1 MRKIKYRGYDK
12 ISDSWVFGGGVV
24 RDADIKGRYW
34 LMFSE
39 SEGVI
44 IDDHKTIG
52 EYTGL
57 LDKNGNEI
65 YEGDILKA
73 YITRFV
79 VSFSNGSFIL
89 YHNFG
94 RWGLL
99 SRLFEMKD
107 MPVEIIG
114 NIHENSNLLD

>member
-12 ISDSWVFGGGVV
+12 ISDSWMFGGGVV

-39 SEGVI
+39 SEGAI

-52 EYTGL
+52 EYTGI

-65 YEGDILKA
+65 YEGDIVEWEDSTA
-73 YITRFV
+73 EDYCAGAV
-79 VSFSNGSFIL
+79 VYPKEEVEFNGGSF
-89 YHNFG
+89 YPVC
-94 RWGLL
+94 
-99 SRLFEMKD
+99 M
-107 MPVEIIG
+107 MPGDEFEIIG
-114 NIHENSNLLD
+114 NIHEHKKTI

>member
-12 ISDSWVFGGGVV
+12 ISDSWVFGSGVM

-65 YEGDILKA
+65 YEGML
-73 YITRFV
+73 
-79 VSFSNGSFIL
+79 
-89 YHNFG
+89 
-94 RWGLL
+94 
-99 SRLFEMKD
+99 
-107 MPVEIIG
+107 
-114 NIHENSNLLD
+114 